1 MGFFDT
7 IGRGWKMSKLSM
19 AVVKKDPEL
28 MVYMFLCGILSLAT
42 MVAISVPQILEQS
55 WTQSSDGQMSPAYMV
70 FTFAGYLTISIIVTF
85 WNSAII
91 ANAHIRLT
99 GGDPAFKDGV
109 SIAMKRIHIIVI
121 WGIIAGTVGILLKM
135 LASSAKDQK
144 GSAAVLAWVLQC
156 IGAAVWWMMTFFII
170 PHMIIEGK
178 GIGEGLK
185 SSKNMFF
192 KTWGE
197 NVTSGL
203 GIGMITFF
211 FGFVIAIITAVLMVI
226 MGPAWWVALIVG
238 GLAITILIMW
248 SSASEQVA
256 VAALYIYSK
265 SGQMP
270 QLYQE
275 MGMNEFQMGPAARV
289 TNNW

>member
-19 AVVKKDPEL
+19 SVVKKDPEL
-28 MVYMFLCGILSLAT
+28 MVYMFLCGILSLGT
-42 MVAISVPQILEQS
+42 MVAVSVPQILEHS

-70 FTFAGYLTISIIVTF
+70 FTFAGYMTISIIVTF

-99 GGDPAFKDGV
+99 GGDPKFNDGF
-109 SIAMKRIHIIVI
+109 SIAMKRIHIII
-121 WGIIAGTVGILLKM
+121 LWGIIAGTVGLLLKM
-135 LASSAKDQK
+135 LSSAAKNQK
-144 GSAAVLAWVLQC
+144 GGAEVLVMILQF
-156 IGAAVWWMMTFFII
+156 IGATIWWMMTFFII
-170 PHMIIEGK
+170 PHMIIEGQ
-178 GIGEGLK
+178 GIGDGLK

-211 FGFVIAIITAVLMVI
+211 FGFIIAIITIGLMVVL
-226 MGPAWWVALIVG
+226 GPAWWVALLVG
-238 GLAITILIMW
+238 GIAMTILIMW
-248 SSASEQVA
+248 SSAAEQVA

-275 MGMNEFQMGPAARV
+275 MGMNEFQMGTAA
-289 TNNW
+289 